1 MTYNFTHVGGQPAVV
16 QNEVDVFNLFS
27 RQHAAYGRNARAMI
41 VTNTFRDCDAYLDA
55 GSLLLSDGNGIA
67 RRTRGQG
74 CVAEWE
80 FKDGATLRLDYFPS
94 MNAAHL
100 YAARDF
106 SFMAFHDPA
115 TWHDLEILRW
125 FLSVL
130 RSHTIPTKL
139 VTVKSP
145 LVLPDV
151 ASQTA
156 SKTERVIDYSAI
168 TKAVSA

>member
-1 MTYNFTHVGGQPAVV
+1 MIPD
-16 QNEVDVFNLFS
+16 EVDVFNLFS
-27 RQHAAYGRNARAMI
+27 RQHAAYGGNARAMI

-55 GSLLLSDGNGIA
+55 GSLLLSDGNGVA
-67 RRTRGQG
+67 KRTRGMG

-80 FKDGATLRLDYFPS
+80 FKDGATIRLDYFPS
-94 MNAAHL
+94 LNAAHL

-115 TWHDLEILRW
+115 AWYDPAILRW

-145 LVLPDV
+145 LVLPNDP
-151 ASQTA
+151 AQTA